1 MLKDYWEELKKIK
14 MLSIEEEKRL
24 WRRYKR
30 TGDEAARARLIESY
44 QPLVF
49 KTALN
54 WRVSESVMMD
64 IIQEGTVGLIE
75 AVERYDEA
83 RGVAFS
89 LFAYHRIRG
98 RMLSYMEQ
106 EAKKRHTSIDS
117 TFADTNGQVTIGEM
131 IEDTR
136 PLASELVEQNAL
148 MAQVK
153 EALGR
158 LPMNEQMVV
167 SGVYL
172 KDRAPKQLAEELNLS
187 PSHIYRLQKQGIR
200 RIRGMLSRFIKQWR
214 N

>member
-1 MLKDYWEELKKIK
+1 MLKAYLEELKKVKI
-14 MLSIEEEKRL
+14 LSPAEEKRL
-24 WRRYKR
+24 WRLYKKD
-30 TGDEAARARLIESY
+30 GVEAARVRLIESY

-54 WRVSESVMMD
+54 WRVSEAVMMD

-75 AVERYDEA
+75 AVERYDEG

-89 LFAYHRIRG
+89 LYAYHRIRG
-98 RMLSYMEQ
+98 RMLSFMEQ
-106 EAKKRHTSIDS
+106 ETQKRHTSIDS
-117 TFADTNGQVTIGEM
+117 AIADGNGQVTIGDM

-136 PLASELVEQNAL
+136 PLAADLAEQNVL
-148 MAQVK
+148 MAQIK
-153 EALGR
+153 EAIGR
-158 LPMNEQMVV
+158 LPMNEQLVL

-172 KDRAPKQLAEELNLS
+172 EDREPKRLAQELNLS

-214 N
+214 S